1 MDLFEKIDIFWKI
14 IFRPLHAPLLPRSGG
29 IKDFVIRGRE
39 GVFFKGQSRT
49 FRVFS
54 RFSLAAMDFAA
65 RVWRAG
71 VRSISQIVAPWL
83 WLSGEPLYV
92 EIG

>member
-1 MDLFEKIDIFWKI
+1 MDLFKKIDIFWKI
-14 IFRPLHAPLLPRSGG
+14 IFRPLYAPLFARSGG
-29 IKDFVIRGRE
+29 NPDFVIGGRE
-39 GVFFKGQSRT
+39 GVFFGGESWT

-71 VRSISQIVAPWL
+71 VRSIGRLVAP
-83 WLSGEPLYV
+83 
-92 EIG
+92 